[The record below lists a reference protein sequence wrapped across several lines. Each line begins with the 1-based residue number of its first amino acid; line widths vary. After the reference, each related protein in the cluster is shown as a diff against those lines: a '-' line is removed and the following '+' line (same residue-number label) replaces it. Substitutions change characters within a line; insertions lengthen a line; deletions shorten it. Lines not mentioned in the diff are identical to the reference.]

1 MPEPI
6 GFIAP
11 RRRGGLV
18 AGLRSGFHLIDL
30 PEGRVTPIGN
40 PEPDRPGNR
49 FNDGKVDP
57 MGRLW
62 AGTVEFGCTEPTGA
76 FYRLDPDHRWHR
88 MDDGYIVTNGPAFS
102 PDGSILYEAD
112 SERRVVYA
120 YDLDL
125 AGGAISNRRP
135 FVIFAEDDGVPDGM
149 TVDRDGHLWVAH
161 WGGSRVSRFRPD
173 GTLDRADR
181 DPGAACH
188 QLRLRRPRPDHAL
201 RHHRPDRD
209 VGGGAAP
216 APAGRRAVRDRGRRP
231 RPAGQ
236 PLRRLEVPVVHPV
249 PGDDGGDV
257 EPVQGVQQGAGSAPA
272 AAAGRQRRR
281 WRRTPPSPGPLPSQP
296 DAAALAADV
305 DQVRPGAG
313 SCRCG
318 R

>member
-1 MPEPI
+1 MGQDAVCIWAAGATLGEGALWLAEEQALYWVDILQPRILRWDPTTGAQAEWPMPEPI

-18 AGLRSGFHLIDL
+18 AGLRSGFHLVDL

-102 PDGSILYEAD
+102 PDGRILYEAD
-112 SERRVVYA
+112 SDRRVIHA

-125 AGGAISNRRP
+125 ASGDVSNRRP
-135 FVIFAEDDGVPDGM
+135 FVLFAEDDGVPDGM
-149 TVDRDGHLWVAH
+149 TIDREGHLWVAH

-173 GTLDRADR
+173 GTLDRAVAIPAPHVTSCAFG
-181 DPGAACH
+181 DPGLTTLYVTTARAGMSEA
-188 QLRLRRPRPDHAL
+188 AL
-201 RHHRPDRD
+201 RQHPLS
-209 VGGGAAP
+209 GGLFEIKD
-216 APAGRRAVRDRGRRP
+216 AGRGLP
-231 RPAGQ
+231 GSHFAG
-236 PLRRLEVPVVHPV
+236 
-249 PGDDGGDV
+249 
-257 EPVQGVQQGAGSAPA
+257 
-272 AAAGRQRRR
+272 
-281 WRRTPPSPGPLPSQP
+281 
-296 DAAALAADV
+296 
-305 DQVRPGAG
+305 
-313 SCRCG
+313 
-318 R
+318 